1 MRGLLPSVWLL
12 TAALYIASLH
22 SLIQPFSGNEV
33 WPAPPPTNETVR
45 AKQPLSLALKPD
57 PELTGALVLAAAAP
71 AIEPKAEFR
80 DEWVQIAGF
89 TTVVRSRPSSS
100 APALLAYSVGRPF
113 RVIAREAGFVRVQ
126 DLGSGQLGWIEES
139 SLVPF
144 TGGYRQREPQVV
156 EPQIAAVAAPQG
168 SVAEPEATVTKPPVT
183 VAKPPVAVAKLK
195 IYAAAAKKVQ
205 QPRNDALATRSK
217 KETVAVAE
225 AGERGSSKKRRDR
238 IQRVALGGR
247 STGLAAMVDRAFRG
261 F

>member
-12 TAALYIASLH
+12 AAALYIASLH
-22 SLIQPFSGNEV
+22 SLIQPYSGNEI
-33 WPAPPPTNETVR
+33 WPAPRPTNETVR
-45 AKQPLSLALKPD
+45 AKQPLNLALRPD
-57 PELTGALVLAAAAP
+57 PDVTGALVLAAASP

-80 DEWVQIAGF
+80 NEWVQIAGF
-89 TTVVRSRPSSS
+89 TTVVRLRPSSS
-100 APALLAYSVGRPF
+100 APALFAYSVGRPF

-144 TGGYRQREPQVV
+144 SGGYRQHEPQVV
-156 EPQIAAVAAPQG
+156 QPQIAAVAAPQVA
-168 SVAEPEATVTKPPVT
+168 VAEPEATVTKPPV
-183 VAKPPVAVAKLK
+183 AVAKLN
-195 IYAAAAKKVQ
+195 IHAAAAKKVQ
-205 QPRNDALATRSK
+205 QPRNDAFATRSK
-217 KETVAVAE
+217 KETAAVAE
-225 AGERGSSKKRRDR
+225 AGERGLSKKRRDR